1 MPAAARQLILAAAT
15 GYRWEQLQPFVES
28 LHRTGFSGTVVML
41 VGTLAADDAQR
52 LTAGGVRTLRVQPLL
67 GALPPAWRRKLYSH
81 RLRWLHRTYPGACN
95 ALPATAAGRRSA
107 AAWVGRLFHHI
118 ACSRYFYYLSFLQT
132 HATEYDRV
140 MLTDVRDVLFQGDPF
155 GWRSPAQLQFFLE
168 HREVTI
174 GTQPGN
180 ALWVRN
186 AYSETELARIAHQRV
201 SCSGITFGTTAG
213 MLDYLAAMTD
223 ELTRA
228 TPRIAGFDGYDQ
240 GVHNHLV
247 WSGAFP
253 AAELLEN
260 GRGPVL
266 TMHGVPESEFR
277 QNAHGELID
286 NQGNVVPVL
295 HQYDRHPALRVALL
309 ARLAAPRAAAA

>member
-28 LHRTGFSGTVVML
+28 LRRTGFSGEVLML
-41 VGTLAADDAQR
+41 VGALAPEDARQLR
-52 LTAGGVRTLRVQPLL
+52 AAGVRTRRVQPLL
-67 GALPPAWRRKLYSH
+67 GALPNGWRRKLYSH
-81 RLRWLHRTYPGACN
+81 RLRWIHRAYPGACD
-95 ALPATAAGRRSA
+95 ALPASRAQKRRA
-107 AAWVGRLFHHI
+107 AAWCGRLFHHI
-118 ACSRYFYYLSFLQT
+118 ACSRYFYYLSYLQA
-132 HATEYDRV
+132 HAGDYDRV
-140 MLTDVRDVLFQGDPF
+140 MLTDVRDVLFQADPF
-155 GWRSPAQLQFFLE
+155 GWKSPAQLQFFLE

-186 AYSETELARIAHQRV
+186 AYSEAELQRIAHQRV
-201 SCSGITFGTTAG
+201 SCSGITFGSTKG

-266 TMHGVPESEFR
+266 TMHGMPESEFR
-277 QNAHGELID
+277 RNAHGDLVD
-286 NQGNVVPVL
+286 DRGGVVPVL
-295 HQYDRHPALRVALL
+295 HQYDRHPALRDALL
-309 ARLAAPRAAAA
+309 ARFATPRAAAA